1 MYIYLIAAKA
11 NYGSSLLDLA
21 EFRIAKKPV
30 NQLNQDILYKNCLP
44 LIQERNTGVFL
55 FWISH

>member
-1 MYIYLIAAKA
+1 MYLK
-11 NYGSSLLDLA
+11 YGSSLLDLA
-21 EFRIAKKPV
+21 EFRIAKKKTI